1 MGVLPGAVCAGGVFS
16 KTFVHME
23 KIDRILLSL
32 IGKGGADKISDNAM
46 IAIVC
51 VLFVLGF
58 VLGLMLA

>member
-1 MGVLPGAVCAGGVFS
+1 
-16 KTFVHME
+16 ME